1 MLKILIDLSWHD
13 EPNLPALYQEEPF
26 FLQEKS
32 FQDDIMAMGLHNL
45 TVACFEEPCFGLPC
59 FECGKYVQHFFGV
72 IFQPYNIS
80 FLDQLQ
86 SCLVNKVGQLIW
98 SHLQNRIFVFGKN
111 L

>member
-59 FECGKYVQHFFGV
+59 FECGNYVQHFFGV
-72 IFQPYNIS
+72 IFSHITYP
-80 FLDQLQ
+80 FLINYD
-86 SCLVNKVGQLIW
+86 LVW
-98 SHLQNRIFVFGKN
+98 STRLGN
-111 L
+111 